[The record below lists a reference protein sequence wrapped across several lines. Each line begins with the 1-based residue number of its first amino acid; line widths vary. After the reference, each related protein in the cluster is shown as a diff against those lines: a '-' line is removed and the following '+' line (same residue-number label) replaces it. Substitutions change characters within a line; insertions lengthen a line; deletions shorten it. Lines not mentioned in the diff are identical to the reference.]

1 MHGSRRDSRPCTDYV
16 GTDALVCPA
25 EQSSATNWQGRAFR
39 ITSLYPGPPPLA
51 RVYRVHAASA
61 ALMQFPDDANLSLG
75 QPHFIKT
82 VEDLYE
88 AVVGTVPQ
96 AKFGLA
102 FNESSGPCLIRAEGN
117 DDELRNAAIR

>member
-1 MHGSRRDSRPCTDYV
+1 MHGPPRDSHPCTDICRDCRSCTDYV

-25 EQSSATNWQGRAFR
+25 EQSSATNWQGHAFR

-51 RVYRVHAASA
+51 RVYHVHAASE
-61 ALMQFPDDANLSLG
+61 ALMLEFESVRMQFPADANLILG
-75 QPHFIKT
+75 QSHFIKT

-96 AKFGLA
+96 AKFGL
-102 FNESSGPCLIRAEGN
+102 
-117 DDELRNAAIR
+117 